1 MKILIADDEPI
12 VRYLLEL
19 FLRKWSYDVV
29 VAADGGQA
37 WEALKGENAPRLAI
51 LDWMMPG
58 MDGVEICRQV
68 RKQAGQPYTYIL
80 LVTTK
85 AQKQDIIEGLEAGA
99 DDYLTKP
106 FESEELRVRLRAG
119 RRILELQEQL
129 VATREALE
137 FKATHDALTGLWNHA
152 EILETLKKEL
162 ARARREEAPVGVV
175 LADLDNFKRVNDT
188 YGHLAGDAAL
198 RETAQRMRNSV
209 RAYDSLGRYG
219 GEEFLIILPGC
230 HPPAVKQAER
240 IRACVSAAPIDT
252 PESPV
257 TVTLSMGVANY
268 EGMQQPDMDTLLR
281 AADAALYRAKN
292 AGRNRVELAT
302 SAEFSAEKL
311 PGTQTPL
318 ASEAKT
324 R

>member
-19 FLRKWSYDVV
+19 FLRKWNYDVV
-29 VAADGGQA
+29 VAADGEQA
-37 WEALKGENAPRLAI
+37 WQALKGENAPRLAI

-58 MDGVEICRQV
+58 MDGVEICREV

-99 DDYLTKP
+99 DDYLAKP

-129 VATREALE
+129 IAAREVQQ
-137 FKATHDALTGLWNHA
+137 FQATHDSLTGLWNRVGIL
-152 EILETLKKEL
+152 EILQKEL
-162 ARARREEAPVGVV
+162 ARARREAGSVGVV
-175 LADLDNFKRVNDT
+175 LADLDHFKRVNDT

-209 RAYDSLGRYG
+209 RAYDSVGRYG

-230 HPPAVKQAER
+230 HPPAVNQAER

-268 EGMQQPDMDTLLR
+268 EALQQPDMDTLLR

-302 SAEFSAEKL
+302 AAEF
-311 PGTQTPL
+311 PGGKPGDTQAPL